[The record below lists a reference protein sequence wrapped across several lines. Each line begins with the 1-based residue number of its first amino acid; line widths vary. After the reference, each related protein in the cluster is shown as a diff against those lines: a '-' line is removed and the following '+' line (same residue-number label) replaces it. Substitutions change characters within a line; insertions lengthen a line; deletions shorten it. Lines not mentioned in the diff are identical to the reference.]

1 MKCDQ
6 CENEATVHEVTR
18 KHGVTIEKHLCEQCA
33 REQGI
38 ASQPPTHL
46 ESLLTHFMTHPPAA
60 PSSEPP
66 APPPGVGVAGGPCR
80 SCSLSFAEFK
90 KAGLLGCPDCYRTFE
105 GALASLLE
113 RAHEGM
119 SRHVGKVP
127 KRLLSGVGKS
137 GSPPD
142 AALGGAE
149 DRSQRLHLLRKQLA
163 DAVKAEQYER
173 AAKLRDEMLRLGDTG
188 GIPGSPPPPPP
199 PPPPPSPGDAGP
211 A

>member
-18 KHGVTIEKHLCEQCA
+18 KHGVTIEKHLCEHCA

-38 ASQPPTHL
+38 ASQPPTQL

-66 APPPGVGVAGGPCR
+66 IQPPGIGVPVGSCR

-90 KAGLLGCPDCYRTFE
+90 QTGLLGCPECYRAFE
-105 GALASLLE
+105 GPLASLLE

-127 KRLLSGVGKS
+127 RRLLSGTGRT
-137 GSPPD
+137 GASPDP
-142 AALGGAE
+142 ALGGAE

-173 AAKLRDEMLRLGDTG
+173 AAKLRDEMLRLGDTT
-188 GIPGSPPPPPP
+188 GSPSSQTPPPQ
-199 PPPPPSPGDAGP
+199 GDGGQP
-211 A
+211 